1 MEYLVTWRVEL
12 DAANP
17 EEAARLAQQM
27 QRDASSLATVFEVLA
42 EGEEN
47 PTFVGLTWN
56 GSIL

>member
-42 EGEEN
+42 EGEEK
-47 PTFVGLTWN
+47 PTVVDLTWN